1 MLRPYFKLISVRI
14 LLFLVDIYYVD
25 ESLVS
30 MRKYTVVALWS
41 YEIISK
47 SEKLDRFR
55 YNYEQDSMYHYTK
68 TNDK

>member
-1 MLRPYFKLISVRI
+1 LISVRI

-30 MRKYTVVALWS
+30 MRKYSVVALWS

-47 SEKLDRFR
+47 SKKLDRFK
-55 YNYEQDSMYHYTK
+55 YNYEQVPLYK
-68 TNDK
+68 NK